1 MAIKVR
7 DFFNFN
13 VILWV
18 ALFLILATYY
28 IPAFHFLYSR
38 QVLIVLAYLA
48 TIPVVISA
56 IKAMVR
62 REITVDL
69 LASIALFA
77 SLWHSEWI
85 SVIFINL
92 MITSANIF
100 SIFTEHRS
108 RAALESLLKLK
119 PVTATVERDGVVTDI
134 PIAQVVVGDR
144 VYVKLG
150 ERIPVDGIIEK
161 GEATIDQASLTGES
175 LPVSRTAGDRALSST
190 IVVSGSLVVRAE
202 KVGKETTFEKVISLI
217 EHAQASKAQIS
228 SISERFGKWYIIA
241 TLAGAVLVYAL
252 FRDLVVVLSLL
263 LVSCADDVAI
273 SIPTAFLA
281 TISTEARH
289 GVIVKGGR
297 FLEGLANV
305 QTLIVD
311 KTGTLTKGRLRVEEV
326 VLFRN
331 ADMQA
336 ALECAAVVSRMSH
349 HPSAQAIVQYVEH
362 KDIPFGQADVF
373 LEQSGKGMVA
383 THQGKQI
390 VSGKLSFLKE
400 YGIPLTDA
408 EMAAINAINDRGYN
422 TTLIGCDGAPV
433 CVFALADE
441 VRSDA
446 AYMIKNMKELG
457 VRKVVMLTGDNEK
470 IAARVA
476 RAVGITE
483 FHANLF
489 PEDKLNYIKKSLHAK
504 HTVAMVGDG
513 VNDAAALTLADIGIA
528 MGTIG
533 SDVSIESADV
543 ALMRDDLTQI
553 PELIKAGRRV
563 MRVARQD
570 LIIWGTVNIIGLVLV
585 FTHVLGPSGAS
596 FYNFV
601 TDFIPIFNSVRLF
614 RG

>member
-1 MAIKVR
+1 MPMKVR

-28 IPAFHFLYSR
+28 IPAFQFLYSR
-38 QVLIVLAYLA
+38 QVLVVLAYLA

-56 IKAMVR
+56 IKAAVR

-77 SLWHSEWI
+77 SLAHGEWI

-100 SIFTEHRS
+100 SLFTEHRS
-108 RAALESLLKLK
+108 RAALEGLLKLK
-119 PVTATVERDGVVTDI
+119 PVTATVERNGTISDV
-134 PIAQVVVGDR
+134 PIAQVVVGDI
-144 VYVKLG
+144 VHVNLG
-150 ERIPVDGIIEK
+150 ERIPVDGVIEK

-190 IVVSGSLVVRAE
+190 IVVSGNVAIRTE
-202 KVGKETTFEKVISLI
+202 KVGGETTFEKIISLI
-217 EHAQASKAQIS
+217 ENAQASKAPIS
-228 SISERFGKWYIIA
+228 SISERFGKWYIIL
-241 TLAGAVLVYAL
+241 TLLGAIIVYAIS
-252 FRDLVVVLSLL
+252 RDLVVVLSLL

-297 FLEGLANV
+297 FLEGLAKTQV
-305 QTLIVD
+305 LIVD
-311 KTGTLTKGRLRVEEV
+311 KTGTLTKGQLRVEEV
-326 VLFRN
+326 VLFRDAN
-331 ADMQA
+331 MKQ
-336 ALECAAVVSRMSH
+336 ALEYAGVVSQSSH
-349 HPSAQAIVQYVEH
+349 HPSAQAIARYVEH
-362 KDIPFGQADVF
+362 KDSLFGQADVF
-373 LEQSGKGMVA
+373 MEQSGKGMVA
-383 THQGKQI
+383 TYRGKQI
-390 VSGKLSFLKE
+390 VSGKPSFLKE
-400 YGIPLTDA
+400 HGVALSDA
-408 EMAAINAINDRGYN
+408 ETAAINAVKNRGYN
-422 TTLIGCDGAPV
+422 TTLIGCDGVPV
-433 CVFALADE
+433 CMFALADE

-476 RAVGITE
+476 KAVGITE

-504 HTVAMVGDG
+504 HTVVMVGDG

-553 PELIKAGRRV
+553 PGLIKAGRRV
-563 MRVARQD
+563 MQVARQD
-570 LIIWGTVNIIGLVLV
+570 LVIWGMVNIIGLVLV

-596 FYNFV
+596 FYNFI
-601 TDFIPIFNSVRLF
+601 TDFIPILNSVRLF